1 MSNFNTPIALE
12 NEIFKAAD
20 FNFGYDSIISNVA
33 AAMKAFISGSEG
45 NYVIGGTVVPYK
57 DGGLNVSIAPI
68 FVYCNSTDT
77 CVVESCVTEPVSFE
91 EADSELDRIDI
102 IEVCGTETGYDLQ
115 SRKFIDPSTGTET
128 TQIVNTKKKIALTVV
143 VKKGSNGSEAA
154 PNIDE
159 GYIKLAEV
167 RIPAGTNNI
176 TEDLIRN
183 IDAKKY
189 GVDNTEWTT
198 DKTAT
203 FNPSYFANIF
213 HTFLENHNENGSHR
227 SSVIKAANIDF
238 GTGNAQVKGSN
249 IPTGQSM
256 GIHGLNFTSQQ
267 SVTELIV
274 SLASNVTA
282 LYKYSNDILS
292 RFSFLKDV
300 PVAASTENI
309 DIVTG
314 GEKTIDGVS
323 CKIGQIV
330 FLKNQEN
337 AVENGLYKV
346 QTGAWNR
353 YTGYTVGTSAFVH
366 KFVFV
371 PAGTKNI
378 GKIFY
383 INADAAI
390 IGTDELNF
398 IESMLSPYSNGNS
411 IMIRDAS
418 GRAQIEN
425 PVNDKDIA
433 NKAYTDNVVT
443 EKSNAVQTNLTSHI
457 NNKSNPHEV
466 SLTQLGVTATATEL
480 NKLDGFTGSASKLN
494 FTNGLTSDAQTQL
507 NSKATTASLNAHT
520 GATTGVHGA
529 TSAPTANRIAIR
541 DASGRMQVASPSVGN
556 DIANK
561 TYVDTKVTG
570 RIPIGFIYIQFKG
583 QSDPT
588 TLFGGTWQNISSQFA
603 GEFFRAEGG
612 NAATFGSSQAQST
625 QPHTHSFSGTTSSN
639 GVHSHEYV
647 KPNNPENKLNPDS
660 GSNAVR
666 GISTSNSSSSGNHTH
681 TFSGTTGSYGST
693 ETRPVNSTIR
703 IWKRTA

>member
-418 GRAQIEN
+418 GRAQVASPSVGN
-425 PVNDKDIA
+425 DIA

-443 EKSNAVQTNLTSHI
+443 EKSNAVQSNLTSHI
-457 NNKSNPHEV
+457 ND
-466 SLTQLGVTATATEL
+466 Q
-480 NKLDGFTGSASKLN
+480 
-494 FTNGLTSDAQTQL
+494 TSD
-507 NSKATTASLNAHT
+507 
-520 GATTGVHGA
+520 VHGA
-529 TSAPTANRIAIR
+529 TASATANRLMSR
-541 DASGRMQVASPSVGN
+541 DASGRAQVASPSVGN

-561 TYVDTKVTG
+561 TYVDTKVTE

-612 NAATFGSSQAQST
+612 NAATFGNSQAQST
-625 QPHTHSFSGTTSSN
+625 QPHTHSFSGTTGDMSGQQNAYWVMSGNKNGSGCDNKRITRQEIGSSN
-639 GVHSHEYV
+639 SCSWTDH
-647 KPNNPENKLNPDS
+647 NNIRYTLDLQ
-660 GSNAVR
+660 
-666 GISTSNSSSSGNHTH
+666 HTH
-681 TFSGTTGSYGST
+681 TFSGTTNSYGSI
-693 ETRPVNSTIR
+693 ETRPINSTIR
-703 IWKRTA
+703 IWKRIA